1 VCVSSYA
8 AVVAIAVS
16 LLGGFYYARWL
27 RAERSLKGAK
37 RDKGA
42 AGKNAWTARL
52 VLAFVAVVLVAAVRA
67 WLAGKGR

>member
-1 VCVSSYA
+1 MSSYA

-16 LLGGFYYARWL
+16 LLAGFYYARWL

-42 AGKNAWTARL
+42 AGKNARSARL
-52 VLAFVAVVLVAAVRA
+52 VLAGVAVVLVVAVRA